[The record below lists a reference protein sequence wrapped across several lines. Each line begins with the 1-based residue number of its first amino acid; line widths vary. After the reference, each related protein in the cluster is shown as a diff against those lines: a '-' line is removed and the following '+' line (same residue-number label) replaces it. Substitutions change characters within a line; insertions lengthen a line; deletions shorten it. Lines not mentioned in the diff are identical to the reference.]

1 MTALHKL
8 HNIKARQQV
17 RHQNTLTYTLEGEDK
32 EKWEAMG
39 SDNLCIHGTVIHL
52 LFIQIF
58 PLCYPSILN
67 LFVFPPK

>member
-8 HNIKARQQV
+8 YNIKARQQV
-17 RHQNTLTYTLEGEDK
+17 RHQNRLTYTLGGEDK
-32 EKWEAMG
+32 EKWEALG
-39 SDNLCIHGTVIHL
+39 SDYLYTHQTVIHL

-67 LFVFPPK
+67 LSVFSPK

>member
-1 MTALHKL
+1 MIALHKL

-17 RHQNTLTYTLEGEDK
+17 RHQNTLIYTLGGEDK

-39 SDNLCIHGTVIHL
+39 SNNLCTHRTVIHL

-67 LFVFPPK
+67 LFVFSSK